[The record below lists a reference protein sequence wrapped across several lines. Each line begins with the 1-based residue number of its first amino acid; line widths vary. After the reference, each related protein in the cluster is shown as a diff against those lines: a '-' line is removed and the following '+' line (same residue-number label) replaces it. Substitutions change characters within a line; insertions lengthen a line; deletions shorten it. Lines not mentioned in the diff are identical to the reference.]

1 MKPEF
6 SFFVQPLARAFV
18 SRVRT
23 SLIDDFGRKVC
34 TMPAKG
40 GEPLRDQLRRATP
53 GEPIILCSYQAVPLP
68 SAYAEVGPIFI
79 SAAGES
85 PPQTVLNV
93 LPAGYFTRVFA
104 LRGYNASNEIVE
116 STLTELTDAIDAI
129 RDLLAMPGVGFLHA
143 RFAGHGCFAA
153 RMVRG

>member
-6 SFFVQPLARAFV
+6 SFYVQPLAEAFV
-18 SRVRT
+18 ARVRS
-23 SLIDDFGRKVC
+23 SLIDDFGRQVC

-40 GEPLRDQLRRATP
+40 GEPLRDQLRRAAP

-79 SAAGES
+79 SAADES
-85 PPQTVLNV
+85 PPQTVPNA
-93 LPAGYFTRVFA
+93 LPSGYFTRTFA

-116 STLTELTDAIDAI
+116 STLTTLSDALDAIHS
-129 RDLLAMPGVGFLHA
+129 LLSVPDVCCLHA

-153 RMVRG
+153 RIVLE